1 MCRQIL
7 EVNILVR
14 TKTLRQTD
22 AKLTQK
28 AACDNI
34 GSVGVCVWLSGWV
47 GEGGRGVVGRVVG
60 WGGMRRKRHQTRLKI
75 INRI

>member
-34 GSVGVCVWLSGWV
+34 GSVGVCVWLSGW
-47 GEGGRGVVGRVVG
+47 GREGGGLSGVLL
-60 WGGMRRKRHQTRLKI
+60 GGAA
-75 INRI
+75 

>member
-47 GEGGRGVVGRVVG
+47 GGWGREGGGLL
-60 WGGMRRKRHQTRLKI
+60 GGLLGGAA
-75 INRI
+75 